1 MVWLALIVITINNE
15 MHHFSEQARTYADYY
30 LKPRLHAEL
39 VSDAHEE
46 NGSPDP
52 SSEEPSLSNN
62 KLSSPESGLWILGL
76 CHEHNI

>member
-1 MVWLALIVITINNE
+1 

-52 SSEEPSLSNN
+52 SSEEPSLSNS
-62 KLSSPESGLWILGL
+62 KLSSPESGL
-76 CHEHNI
+76 